1 MDCTKIMAT
10 MEGKEMNFLDMFL
23 QIYLVTIVV
32 VIILIVIAKAKNKG
46 KLSCLVLKPSK
57 YYSIEKKKPDGN
69 KLDFKNWK
77 LQPEFGTE
85 DIYTEEK
92 AGWKFWRLPKQLV
105 VIGQN
110 CRKALKWKKRGDNE
124 LSSVWTDK
132 EQKEY
137 IAKLVAKARA
147 KGQVISNAWAIII
160 IMLIM
165 ALFFLVFFGF
175 NRMGIL

>member
-1 MDCTKIMAT
+1 M
-10 MEGKEMNFLDMFL
+10 G
-23 QIYLVTIVV
+23 
-32 VIILIVIAKAKNKG
+32 IILLVAMKNKG
-46 KLSCLVLKPSK
+46 KLPCLVLKPSK
-57 YYSIEKKKPDGN
+57 FYKIERKKTEGN
-69 KLDFKNWK
+69 KIKFKKWK

-85 DIYTEEK
+85 DIYREEK
-92 AGWKFWRLPKQLV
+92 PTWKFWRLPKQLII
-105 VIGQN
+105 IGEN
-110 CRKALKWKKRGDNE
+110 CRKALKWKIRGDNE

-132 EQKEY
+132 ELTQY

-160 IMLIM
+160 LMAIM